1 MILLLCNIIFKEVIL
16 MTERETKPMSSD
28 QEDLFS
34 KKDIDTTVKGLE
46 KGTDTWVKQAAE
58 QTQAVSGKTYV
69 KLDCGVL
76 TVNQLNYFL
85 NSMPFELT
93 FADDN
98 NQFLYY
104 NNMMPEEEMLASRRP
119 SQVGNPMA
127 YCHPERARKG
137 AATVVNMLRTG
148 KKKKF
153 RLAVPGNGPDK
164 CVLHDYI
171 AMHDKDGRYRGVNE
185 QIYDLMPDIKWYLK
199 HTGQKLVDDPNTKAD
214 TVTGPSQH
222 NNQSNTKS
230 DATSGPSQKE

>member
-1 MILLLCNIIFKEVIL
+1 
-16 MTERETKPMSSD
+16 MTENNSQNTESQ

-34 KKDIDTTVKGLE
+34 QQDIDTTVKGIE
-46 KGTDTWVKQAAE
+46 KDSDTWIEQATE
-58 QTQAVSGKTYV
+58 KTQAISGDTYV
-69 KLDCGVL
+69 KLDCGLL
-76 TVNQLNYFL
+76 TVDQINYFL

-104 NNMMPEEEMLASRRP
+104 NNMMPADEMLAGRKP
-119 SQVGNPMA
+119 SQVGNAIA
-127 YCHPERARKG
+127 YCHPPRARKG
-137 AATVVNMLRTG
+137 AAAVVNMLRKG
-148 KKKKF
+148 QKKKF

-171 AMHDKDGRYRGVNE
+171 AMHDSDGRYRGVNE

-199 HTGQKLVDDPNTKAD
+199 HTGQKLVDDPNAKAD

-222 NNQSNTKS
+222 QEKTEEA
-230 DATSGPSQKE
+230 DATTSPSQQD

>member
-1 MILLLCNIIFKEVIL
+1 
-16 MTERETKPMSSD
+16 MTEEKKNNVEAPV
-28 QEDLFS
+28 EDLFS
-34 KKDIDTTVKGLE
+34 TKDIDTTIKGLE
-46 KGTDTWVKQAAE
+46 KASETWYEQAAE
-58 QTQAVSGKTYV
+58 QTHAVSGDTYV

-76 TVNQLNYFL
+76 TVDQLNYFL

-104 NNMMPEEEMLASRRP
+104 NNMMPAEEMLAGRNP
-119 SQVGNPMA
+119 GQVGNAIA

-137 AATVVNMLRTG
+137 AAAVVNLLRTG
-148 KKKKF
+148 KQKKF

-171 AMHDKDGRYRGVNE
+171 AMHDEDGRFRGVNE
-185 QIYDLMPDIKWYLK
+185 QIYDLMPAIQWYLK
-199 HTGQKLVDDPNTKAD
+199 HTGQKLVDDPNVTAD

-222 NNQSNTKS
+222 KEAEKKEAPQVA
-230 DATSGPSQKE
+230 DATSGASHQE